1 LLEPASRIE
10 RAILEHA
17 GLVESKK
24 SIDAQLLSALESMS
38 DSEKRALLFSIVN
51 SNGGLNV
58 RK

>member
-38 DSEKRALLFSIVN
+38 DDEKRQLIFKIINKNLEVS
-51 SNGGLNV
+51 S
-58 RK
+58 K